1 MAVLSDGQMIVGD
14 GTTDPV
20 AESGATLRTSIGCN
34 PVAGSTSITTTG
46 ALNTGSITSDFGNID
61 NGSSTLDTGA
71 ATVASL
77 VLGGHSVDDVD
88 LAGEF
93 VDSDNHLMSAAAIN
107 DRFAQINANT
117 TGTAATVTG
126 AAQGNIT
133 SLGTLT
139 ALSVDNITV
148 DANTVSATNTNGNVL
163 LAPNGTG
170 YVELKGNTNAGAIRF
185 NCEDNSHGVTIKGPA
200 HSAGA
205 TYTLTLPTDDGDNGQ
220 ILKTNGSGV
229 LDWVD
234 NSGSY
239 THPNHSGE
247 VTSTADGAQVIADN
261 VVDEANL
268 KVSNAPTNGYML
280 TAQSGNTGGLTWA
293 AASGGSGGIGT
304 ADQTLDADRTIDTDG
319 FNLAIELDPAANKL
333 DTFTIHDGTHDLFQ
347 VDTTTTGTIFGVNDV
362 SGLPKFTVNDAD
374 GVTIN
379 KFKQV
384 NLEKTAVA
392 NFSHQGEVIYIGTG
406 TTTQGELCYYK
417 ADGTWA
423 ATDADATATAG
434 GVLLA
439 IALGTD
445 PDSDGMLLRG
455 MFTLDHDPGT
465 IADELYVS
473 TTAGDITG
481 TAPTG
486 SGDIVRLIGYCLDS
500 TNGQIWFNPSNDF
513 TVV

>member
-1 MAVLSDGQMIVGD
+1 MTVAHHDKLDGIEAGATADQTKSDINGLAITTVGTIDSGTWQGTAIASAYLDADTAHLS
-14 GTTDPV
+14 GTQTF
-20 AESGATLRTSIGCN
+20 SGAKTFSDSI
-34 PVAGSTSITTTG
+34 
-46 ALNTGSITSDFGNID
+46 
-61 NGSSTLDTGA
+61 
-71 ATVASL
+71 
-77 VLGGHSVDDVD
+77 
-88 LAGEF
+88 
-93 VDSDNHLMSAAAIN
+93 
-107 DRFAQINANT
+107 Q
-117 TGTAATVTG
+117 
-126 AAQGNIT
+126 
-133 SLGTLT
+133 
-139 ALSVDNITV
+139 VDNINL
-148 DANTVSATNTNGNVL
+148 DANTVSTTNTNGNLL
-163 LAPNGTG
+163 LAANGTG

-205 TYTLTLPTDDGDNGQ
+205 TYTLTLPTDDGTDGQ
-220 ILKTNGSGV
+220 ILKTDGSGV
-229 LDWVD
+229 LDWVN

-239 THPNHSGE
+239 THPNHTGE

-268 KVSNAPTNGYML
+268 KVSNAPTNGYVL
-280 TAQSGNTGGLTWA
+280 TAQSANAGGLTWA
-293 AASGGSGGIGT
+293 AASGGGSGGIGT
-304 ADQTLDADRTIDTDG
+304 ADQTLDADRTIDTNG
-319 FNLAIELDPAANKL
+319 HNLDIELDSSGTA
-333 DTFTIHDGTHDLFQ
+333 DTFTVHDGTHDLFQ
-347 VDTTTTGTIFGVNDV
+347 VDTGTTGTIFSVNDV
-362 SGLPKFTVNDAD
+362 SGLPKLTVDDSD

-445 PDSDGMLLRG
+445 PDADGMLLRG

-465 IADELYVS
+465 VADELYVS
-473 TTAGDITG
+473 TTAGDITS
-481 TAPTG
+481 TAPSG
-486 SGDIVRLIGYCLDS
+486 SGDIVRLVGYCLDS